1 MPPDNEDGNNED
13 IGNEDSDNGRFTMA
27 KHDFKDRILVL
38 TGATGGIGRAV
49 ARLFHDS
56 GARLYLIDR
65 DAAALAALA
74 RELGADP
81 ERAAAATAGNVPEK
95 EGASARNS
103 AQAHDAAAARVLTHA
118 MDVSSPRDADAAA
131 ARLRAAWGGV
141 DFLVPAAG
149 IYPADPLADMSDEQW
164 RKTLAINL
172 DGVFYLTQRLVPLLR
187 PGSAIVNISS
197 LAAHRGAFRNAHYS
211 ASKGALLSF
220 TRSIA
225 RELGP
230 ATRVNAVSP
239 GIIETPMVAELLK
252 TRADESV
259 SQSMLKRLGQAHE
272 VATAIAFLCSDDAS
286 FITAQVLHVNG
297 GLYVPG

>member
-1 MPPDNEDGNNED
+1 
-13 IGNEDSDNGRFTMA
+13 MA
-27 KHDFKDRILVL
+27 THDFKDRILVL

-49 ARLFHDS
+49 ARLFHAS

-65 DAAALAALA
+65 DADALAAQA
-74 RELGADP
+74 QAFGADP
-81 ERAAAATAGNVPEK
+81 QVAARMDGSAVAG
-95 EGASARNS
+95 
-103 AQAHDAAAARVLTHA
+103 RVLTHA
-118 MDVSSPRDADAAA
+118 MDVASPSDAAA
-131 ARLRAAWGGV
+131 AAARVRAAWGGV

-149 IYPADPLADMSDEQW
+149 IYPADPLAEMSDEQW
-164 RKTLAINL
+164 RKTLAVNL

-187 PGSAIVNISS
+187 PGSAIVNLSS
-197 LAAHRGAFRNAHYS
+197 MAAHRGALRNAHYS

>member
-1 MPPDNEDGNNED
+1 
-13 IGNEDSDNGRFTMA
+13 MA
-27 KHDFKDRILVL
+27 KHDFTDRVLVL

-49 ARLFHDS
+49 AALFHDA

-65 DAAALAALA
+65 DADALAALA

-81 ERAAAATAGNVPEK
+81 QH
-95 EGASARNS
+95 ASAEKS
-103 AQAHDAAAARVLTHA
+103 DQLLSQGLGSTRVLTHA
-118 MDVSSPRDADAAA
+118 MDVASPTGAETAASRIA
-131 ARLRAAWGGV
+131 AAWGGV

-149 IYPADPLADMSDEQW
+149 IYPIAPIAEMSDEQW
-164 RKTLAINL
+164 RQTLAINL

-187 PGSAIVNISS
+187 PGSAIVNLSS
-197 LAAHRGAFRNAHYS
+197 MAAHRGAVHNAHYS

-230 ATRVNAVSP
+230 NTRVNAVSP
-239 GIIETPMVAELLK
+239 GIIETPMVADLLK

-259 SQSMLKRLGQAHE
+259 AQSMLKRLGQASE
-272 VATAIAFLCSDDAS
+272 VAAAIAFLCSDDAS

>member
-1 MPPDNEDGNNED
+1 
-13 IGNEDSDNGRFTMA
+13 MA
-27 KHDFKDRILVL
+27 KHDFTDRVLVL

-49 ARLFHDS
+49 AALFYDA

-65 DAAALAALA
+65 DADALAALA

-81 ERAAAATAGNVPEK
+81 QH
-95 EGASARNS
+95 ASAEKNDQVLS
-103 AQAHDAAAARVLTHA
+103 QGLGSARVLTHA
-118 MDVSSPRDADAAA
+118 MDVSSSTDADTAASRIA
-131 ARLRAAWGGV
+131 AAWGGV

-149 IYPADPLADMSDEQW
+149 IYPIAPIAAMSDEQW
-164 RKTLAINL
+164 RQTLAINL
-172 DGVFYLTQRLVPLLR
+172 DGVFYLTQRLLALLR
-187 PGSAIVNISS
+187 PGSAIVNLGSM
-197 LAAHRGAFRNAHYS
+197 AAHRGAVHNAHYS

-230 ATRVNAVSP
+230 NTRVNAVSP
-239 GIIETPMVAELLK
+239 GIIETPMVADLLK

-259 SQSMLKRLGQAHE
+259 AQSMLKRLGQAHE
-272 VATAIAFLCSDDAS
+272 VATAIAFLCSEDAS

>member
-1 MPPDNEDGNNED
+1 
-13 IGNEDSDNGRFTMA
+13 MA
-27 KHDFKDRILVL
+27 TKHDFTDRVLVL
-38 TGATGGIGRAV
+38 TGATGGIGGAV
-49 ARLFHDS
+49 ARLFYES

-65 DAAALAALA
+65 DADALAALA

-81 ERAAAATAGNVPEK
+81 QH
-95 EGASARNS
+95 ASADKDEQVL
-103 AQAHDAAAARVLTHA
+103 AQGLASSRLLIHP
-118 MDVSSPRDADAAA
+118 MDVSAPADADAAA
-131 ARLRAAWGGV
+131 AHIRAAWGGV

-149 IYPADPLADMSDEQW
+149 IYPIAPIADMSDDQW
-164 RKTLAINL
+164 RKTLAVNL

-187 PGSAIVNISS
+187 PGSAIVNLSS
-197 LAAHRGAFRNAHYS
+197 MAAHRGAVHNAHYS
-211 ASKGALLSF
+211 AAKGALLSF

-225 RELGP
+225 CELGP
-230 ATRVNAVSP
+230 DTRVNAVSP